1 MFRSSSDRKTPSVS
15 FFCLLAVILTACG
28 SGSSDPH
35 SAQSSQSSASDS
47 SSVGTSSG
55 SSSGDSSVTAG
66 DSAAAQLAAKLGK
79 PARLLVG
86 LGGQNDSPSS
96 NTVAII
102 EGEDLQIDIYDVY
115 LGVGD
120 WTQWNQPPCDFV
132 CVVAQDADQLG
143 AVPMYTQYQMANN
156 GDGNLSGLTDS
167 TFMTTY
173 WSRVKLLFQDIATYG
188 KPALVNLEPDF
199 WGYTEQQA
207 GTSGDP
213 TQVAALVSLNPDCS
227 DLGNNVQGVAACLLR
242 MARKYAPNAY
252 VGFPPSTWGGSST
265 QAVIAWMNKLGAQ
278 NADFIVEQT
287 LDRDAGCY
295 EAQAPDCQSRSGTG
309 VYWDATN
316 QTHPNFTDY
325 FATVEQYHEGIGGLP
340 VIFWQ
345 TPEGVPSDT
354 PGGTP
359 NHYRDNRAQYFLTH
373 PSQLTAVGGLGVVFS
388 AGDENQT
395 TIATDGGQFETLH
408 AAYMANPAPL
418 P

>member
-1 MFRSSSDRKTPSVS
+1 MVTPSLL
-15 FFCLLAVILTACG
+15 CLISVVVTACG
-28 SGSSDPH
+28 GGSSDPA
-35 SAQSSQSSASDS
+35 SSKSSDPPASSSSSPSSSSSQSS
-47 SSVGTSSG
+47 SG
-55 SSSGDSSVTAG
+55 NSSVTAG
-66 DSAAAQLAAKLGK
+66 VGPAARLAAKLGK

-86 LGGQNDSPSS
+86 LGGQTS
-96 NTVAII
+96 NTVATIQS
-102 EGEDLQIDIYDVY
+102 EELQVDIYDTY

-132 CVVAQDADQLG
+132 CVSAQGADSLG

-188 KPALVNLEPDF
+188 KPALVNFEPDF

-207 GTSGDP
+207 TANGYPGDP
-213 TQVAALVSLNPDCS
+213 SKVPALVTLNPDCAS
-227 DLGNNVQGVAACLLR
+227 LTNDVAGVAGCLLH
-242 MARKYAPNAY
+242 MAREYAPNAY
-252 VGFPPSTWGGSST
+252 VGFPPSTWGGNT
-265 QAVIAWMNKLGAQ
+265 DADVIAWMNSIGAQ

-295 EAQAPDCQSRSGTG
+295 EAQASDCQSRSGTG
-309 VYWDATN
+309 VYWDETN
-316 QTHPNFTDY
+316 QTHPNFDDY
-325 FATVEQYHEGIGGLP
+325 LATVQEYHQGIGGLP

-359 NHYRDNRAQYFLTH
+359 NHYRDNREDYFLKH
-373 PSQLTAVGGLGVVFS
+373 PTQLTAVGGLGVVFS
-388 AGDENQT
+388 VGDANQT
-395 TIATDGGQFETLH
+395 DITTDNGQFETLH
-408 AAYMANPAPL
+408 AAYMAAPAPL